1 MQDKSVYMSQSI
13 EKLEHHLEQLGA
25 ERKILA
31 SKLKVVNT
39 PAHKHLVADYK
50 AQLQSV
56 KDQYVLIKVGEHP
69 TKVCAI
75 LSKLQGREEEL
86 QRQLHRWTGTKSVVN
101 TLDEE
106 VKVCEEILRE
116 RKSL

>member
-1 MQDKSVYMSQSI
+1 MQDKSIYLSKTTEQ
-13 EKLEHHLEQLGA
+13 LEHHLSLLGE
-25 ERKILA
+25 ERKVLA
-31 SKLKVVNT
+31 SKLKVVST

-50 AQLQSV
+50 AQLQSI

-69 TKVCAI
+69 TKVCAV

-86 QRQLHRWTGTKSVVN
+86 HRQLHRWTGTKDVVN
-101 TLDEE
+101 TLDAE
-106 VKVCEEILRE
+106 VKLCEDILIE